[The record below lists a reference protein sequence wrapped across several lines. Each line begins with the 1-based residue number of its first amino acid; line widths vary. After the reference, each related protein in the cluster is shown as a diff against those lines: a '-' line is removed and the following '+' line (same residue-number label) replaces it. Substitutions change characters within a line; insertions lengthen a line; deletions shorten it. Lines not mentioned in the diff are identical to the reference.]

1 MLGRIVLAESLVPM
15 EAGVL
20 PLGASPACKVR
31 DLPLEAPSAC
41 RLDSFEGLG
50 PRLELSKLSL
60 PASLCCLVIAL
71 EILAASSGT
80 VRAELDGR
88 VGGEGGASAWGWL
101 SEDSDR

>member
-1 MLGRIVLAESLVPM
+1 MVLVVDRTDMVGRIVLADSLVPT

-31 DLPLEAPSAC
+31 DLPRGASSAR

-50 PRLELSKLSL
+50 PRPELSELSL

-71 EILAASSGT
+71 EILAASSGI

-88 VGGEGGASAWGWL
+88 VGGEGGAAA
-101 SEDSDR
+101 